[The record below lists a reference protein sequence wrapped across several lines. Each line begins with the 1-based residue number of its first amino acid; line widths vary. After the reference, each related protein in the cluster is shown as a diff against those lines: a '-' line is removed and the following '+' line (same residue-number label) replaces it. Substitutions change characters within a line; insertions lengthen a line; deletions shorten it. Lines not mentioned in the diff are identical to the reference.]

1 MKIKHGKLT
10 FEYNKITKYIYLGTN
25 QCCQAHFNKALLKKG
40 IIADISLEYKKLDN
54 PFGVKYFLWLPT
66 KDHSAPTL
74 DQIKLGIKFIDHLV
88 ENKTKVYIHCQR
100 GHARAASLVIAYL
113 AYKKGMSLKESL
125 LYLKKKRPSI
135 HPNPKQIKTIENFLK
150 KIKK

>member
-1 MKIKHGKLT
+1 MKIKHGKLV
-10 FEYNKITKYIYLGTN
+10 FEYNQITEYIYLGTN
-25 QCCQAHFNKALLKKG
+25 QCCQAHFNKTLIKKG
-40 IIADISLEYKKLDN
+40 IKADISLEGEKIDN

-66 KDHSAPTL
+66 KDHMAPSIKTL
-74 DQIKLGIKFIDHLV
+74 KLGVNFLDHLI

-100 GHARAASLVIAYL
+100 GHARAASLVIAYI
-113 AYKKGMSLKESL
+113 AYKKGISVKESL
-125 LYLKKKRPSI
+125 EYVKKKRPTV